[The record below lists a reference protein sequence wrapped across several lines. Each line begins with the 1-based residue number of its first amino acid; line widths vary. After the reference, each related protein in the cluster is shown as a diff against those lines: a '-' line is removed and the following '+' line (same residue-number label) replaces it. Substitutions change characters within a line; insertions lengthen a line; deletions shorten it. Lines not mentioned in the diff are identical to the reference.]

1 MAKGDSRDEM
11 EAGVSPRQP
20 QFRDDTEH
28 VNAAHCYAVVWDPKF
43 LCHVTRIASDSSL

>member
-1 MAKGDSRDEM
+1 MAKGESTDEM

-28 VNAAHCYAVVWDPKF
+28 VNAAHC
-43 LCHVTRIASDSSL
+43 